1 MLVSFFLF
9 FYYVITSIQWSEV
22 NFHKNVKKHH
32 MVFGVKEN
40 KLTFEFLFFIVVSFK
55 VTFKTKEVFEMKF
68 FTFFFHLFPYDEAKK
83 IVPIF

>member
-1 MLVSFFLF
+1 
-9 FYYVITSIQWSEV
+9 
-22 NFHKNVKKHH
+22 